1 MAKTST
7 YTLSAVPLTW
17 ARAVVSNDYGQLSA
31 ADTGKIKSYLSA
43 VFKDQMAYP
52 SYAGHEWRL
61 KGEPYDSQQ
70 GKTVVDLEALI
81 SWQDPATPD
90 PATPDPAAPDPATPD
105 PATPDPA
112 ASSESRGARASGWL
126 HWVLLLA
133 LLLSVGYLGYRMG
146 NQPSTEEPPVQK
158 TGQEALR

>member
-90 PATPDPAAPDPATPD
+90 PATPDPAA
-105 PATPDPA
+105 
-112 ASSESRGARASGWL
+112 SSESRGARASGWL

>member
-81 SWQDPATPD
+81 SWQDPAAPD
-90 PATPDPAAPDPATPD
+90 PATPDPAA
-105 PATPDPA
+105 PDPA

-146 NQPSTEEPPVQK
+146 NQPSTGEPPVQK